1 LFFFNSFDH
10 DNGIKQFLGRSGRLS
25 GEDIITIVTNEPAS
39 HRWLIARLWSWLAYP
54 VTPDDAIV
62 QRFVHGY
69 AKDLDLTR
77 LLEAMFNNPAF
88 VSARALEGLVKQ
100 PIEMLV
106 GTLRGLGLTTAA
118 FSSGTLSWML
128 GNIGQVPFTPPSVG
142 GWGSNDYWQSTGA
155 AAGYIRLA
163 SALAGVADL
172 TALENSNGHPVEQVN
187 AALALI
193 GRPEVSNRTR
203 SALVSLGE
211 SLRKEGGSWPA
222 QQIVAFALL
231 APGYAMN

>member
-1 LFFFNSFDH
+1 
-10 DNGIKQFLGRSGRLS
+10 
-25 GEDIITIVTNEPAS
+25 
-39 HRWLIARLWSWLAYP
+39 
-54 VTPDDAIV
+54 
-62 QRFVHGY
+62 
-69 AKDLDLTR
+69 
-77 LLEAMFNNPAF
+77 
-88 VSARALEGLVKQ
+88 
-100 PIEMLV
+100 V

-203 SALVSLGE
+203 SALISLGE
-211 SLRKEGGSWPA
+211 FVRTADRGQPSKSSPLHCWRPDT
-222 QQIVAFALL
+222 
-231 APGYAMN
+231 P